1 MRHFVNREATGVF
14 VWALLSC
21 VVRSCLSL
29 LASLSTQRPHHGRGG
44 GGSRRHVG
52 TIAEASIAATSV
64 LARWALSAMPP
75 KVAALAAPGFS
86 FGSTWILYPLKDRY
100 GLIPNLPCR
109 FAEAVMGRL
118 SPRELLV
125 ILPIHFLVPAITFRS
140 LQLFIPSSCALES
153 EMYSEESLWLVD
165 VMRETFV
172 NALFTVGLLVI
183 PELLRIN
190 GIRRGF
196 ALLIL
201 YPVYSFGVD
210 ADGKAS
216 IFGPNVIYSLS
227 CANTSK
233 ALSLM
238 QSSHLIGPMLGGIL
252 GGKIMSNVFP
262 DDK

>member
-14 VWALLSC
+14 VWALLAC
-21 VVRSCLSL
+21 VVRSCLSF
-29 LASLSTQRPHHGRGG
+29 LASLSTRRPHHGGRGG
-44 GGSRRHVG
+44 GGSQSQHHVVG
-52 TIAEASIAATSV
+52 TTIAEGAIAAISV

-100 GLIPNLPCR
+100 GFIPNLPCR

-118 SPRELLV
+118 SPRELLI
-125 ILPIHFLVPAITFRS
+125 ILPIHFLVPAISLRS
-140 LQLFIPSSCALES
+140 LQLFIPSSCAVES

-165 VMRETFV
+165 VVRETFV

-210 ADGKAS
+210 ADGKAR
-216 IFGPNVIYSLS
+216 
-227 CANTSK
+227 
-233 ALSLM
+233 
-238 QSSHLIGPMLGGIL
+238 
-252 GGKIMSNVFP
+252 
-262 DDK
+262 